1 MYADFAGLLFILAL
15 FTGVVLLFEKVT
27 GKSNRFIKF
36 FADLFPVFLIVFV
49 IRTFIGEPYRIPS
62 GSMKPTLVEGD
73 FVYVNK
79 SSYGWYF
86 PYIDKRFNWGNEPQ
100 RGDVIVF
107 RYPPEPTVNFIK
119 RIIGLPGDKIL
130 YVNHQLYINNEP
142 IKTTYLNSTTTTDVD
157 NLQPYLVRLFEEDL
171 TPELK
176 HQIYER
182 NVSGLP
188 FEGEVPAGQYFV
200 MGDNRDGSG
209 DSRIWGF
216 VDDKLVKGKALY
228 VLLSIDPNGMMPRV
242 GRTGGSIE

>member
-1 MYADFAGLLFILAL
+1 MYADFAGLLFILMV
-15 FTGVVLLFEKVT
+15 FTGLVLLFEKVT
-27 GKSNRFIKF
+27 GKTNRFINF

-86 PYIDKRFNWGNEPQ
+86 PYIDKRFNWGNTPQ

-107 RYPPEPTVNFIK
+107 RYPPEPTMNFIK
-119 RIIGLPGDKIL
+119 RIIGLPGDRVL
-130 YVNHQLYINNEP
+130 YINHQLYINDEH
-142 IKTTYLNSTTTTDVD
+142 IKTAYLNSTTTESSEG
-157 NLQPYLVRLFEEDL
+157 QPYMVRLFEEDL

-182 NVSGLP
+182 NVPGLS
-188 FEGEVPAGQYFV
+188 FEGVVPDGHYFV
-200 MGDNRDGSG
+200 MGDNRDDSG
-209 DSRIWGF
+209 DSRVWGF
-216 VDDKLVKGKALY
+216 VSDNLVKGKAMY